1 MEKKFEMKEDFME
14 VVVTQSDKIY
24 LPTDEGQKIIGTYEQ
39 TTIQKIDK
47 DKAQL
52 LADFITS
59 ENEKAEKQLGLID
72 KELEGITVEEID
84 SEVVDACKKQIGKG
98 TKVFKQKMLVL
109 NNHLEQITKRK
120 NLSQQKEYVETQLT
134 QMRKEL
140 ADITK
145 ELS

>member
-24 LPTDEGQKIIGTYEQ
+24 LPTEEGQKIIGTYEQ

>member
-24 LPTDEGQKIIGTYEQ
+24 LPTEEGQKIIGTYEQ

-84 SEVVDACKKQIGKG
+84 SLVVDACKKQIGKG

>member
-84 SEVVDACKKQIGKG
+84 SLVVDACKKQIGKG

>member
-1 MEKKFEMKEDFME
+1 MEKKVEMKEDFME

-24 LPTDEGQKIIGTYEQ
+24 LPTEEGQKIIGTYEQ

-120 NLSQQKEYVETQLT
+120 GLTQQKEYVETQLT